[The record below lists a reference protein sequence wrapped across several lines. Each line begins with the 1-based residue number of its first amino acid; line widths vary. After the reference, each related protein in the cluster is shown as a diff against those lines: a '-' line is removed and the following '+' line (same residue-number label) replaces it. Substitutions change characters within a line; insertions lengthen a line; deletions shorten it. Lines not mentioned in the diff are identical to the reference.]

1 MSSSRISAFFER
13 LTFERSSAARALKSS
28 TVGWCKSPSV
38 FRSFFRRMQITQI
51 QKNVTLC
58 RKLRC
63 NIFDPLDKKSRF
75 AVQFARFR
83 IGINLTIDKDDAR
96 ELNQRFCVVRSV
108 VHLST
113 ANNRVHIAAT
123 LYLSFLNLFL
133 CFL

>member
-1 MSSSRISAFFER
+1 M
-13 LTFERSSAARALKSS
+13 
-28 TVGWCKSPSV
+28 
-38 FRSFFRRMQITQI
+38 RMQITQI

-63 NIFDPLDKKSRF
+63 KKFDPSGKKIRF

-108 VHLST
+108 VHLPT
-113 ANNRVHIAAT
+113 ANNLVHIAAT
-123 LYLSFLNLFL
+123 LSFVLPELVSLLFII
-133 CFL
+133 FEA